1 MEKLNKTRAFLTEFI
16 IVILFFS
23 VAAVITMELY
33 AEANNMNNENGWLS
47 DSVIHTQSVA
57 EKIKAGVIYYNDE
70 GIYTKYL
77 NEDMEY
83 VEKEQAFFEEKV
95 IVSILGTD
103 IEKDAGTLYSY
114 DIVIDN
120 IDSGKEIYSL
130 NVRQYVSK
138 EVQ

>member
-95 IVSILGTD
+95 IVSILGSE
-103 IEKDAGTLYSY
+103 IENDAGTLYSY

>member
-33 AEANNMNNENGWLS
+33 AEANNMNNENRWLS

-83 VEKEQAFFEEKV
+83 VEQEQAFFEEKV

>member
-33 AEANNMNNENGWLS
+33 AEANNMNNENRWLS

-77 NEDMEY
+77 NKDMEY
-83 VEKEQAFFEEKV
+83 VDQEQAFFEEKV
-95 IVSILGTD
+95 IVSILGTE
-103 IEKDAGTLYSY
+103 IEDAGKLYSY

-130 NVRQYVSK
+130 NIRQYVSK